1 MNIIALIKTIKKLRL
16 GVIVVTWGS
25 NLYIPIP
32 LSKEITKRLLKAKKP
47 VKFNDTITILENK
60 MDLSLLKLR
69 AFEINKKV
77 NEEINIKFLLRV

>member
-1 MNIIALIKTIKKLRL
+1 MDLSLLKLRAFENNKK
-16 GVIVVTWGS
+16 V
-25 NLYIPIP
+25 N
-32 LSKEITKRLLKAKKP
+32 KEITKRLSKAKKL
-47 VKFNDTITILENK
+47 VKINDTITILENN